1 MVDSI
6 DKEIRMRAPTSP
18 ENITT
23 IYFGGGTPSILGPEK
38 IKGLLSTI
46 QLHFKVDPLAE
57 ITLEANPDDI
67 NTENA
72 LAWKAMGINRFSIGI
87 QSFSAQNLEWM
98 NRAHTV
104 EQSIECIEIIRSAG
118 FTNFS
123 IDLIYG
129 TPGQDQQS
137 WEEDLKLALE
147 LKIPHLSCYALTVEE
162 GTALNKMINQGKK
175 ADVNP
180 DEQAERFNSLVSMTK
195 QSGYLHYE
203 ISNFAL
209 PGMESKHNSAYWE
222 GKPYM
227 GFGPAAHSLQGKTR
241 SWNISNN
248 IEYMRSIQED
258 KLPSEQEELSDTNL
272 LNEYI
277 MTGLRSAKG
286 INREYIRHQWGEQ
299 LLGLIEIEIV
309 PSLQSGK
316 IVSTDYGWKLSETGK
331 FFADGIASSLFIID

>member
-6 DKEIRMRAPTSP
+6 DKEIRMRAPTSL
-18 ENITT
+18 ENINT

-46 QLHFKVDPLAE
+46 QSHFNVDPLAE

-72 LAWKAMGINRFSIGI
+72 FAWKAMGINRFSIGV

-104 EQSIECIEIIRSAG
+104 EQSVECIEIIRSAG

-137 WEEDLKLALE
+137 WEQDLQLALE
-147 LKIPHLSCYALTVEE
+147 LKVPHLSCYALTVEE
-162 GTALNKMINQGKK
+162 GTALNTMIDQGKK

-195 QSGYLHYE
+195 QAGYLHYE
-203 ISNFAL
+203 ISNFSL

-248 IEYMRSIQED
+248 MEYIRSIQAAR
-258 KLPSEQEELSDTNL
+258 LPAEQEELSATNL

-277 MTGLRSAKG
+277 MTGLRSSKG
-286 INREYIRHQWGEQ
+286 ISRAYILDQWGER
-299 LLGLIEIEIV
+299 LLEIIEMEMA
-309 PSLQSGK
+309 PSLQTGK
-316 IVSTDYGWKLSETGK
+316 LITTDDGWKLSEEGK
-331 FFADGIASSLFIID
+331 FFADGIASSLFIVD